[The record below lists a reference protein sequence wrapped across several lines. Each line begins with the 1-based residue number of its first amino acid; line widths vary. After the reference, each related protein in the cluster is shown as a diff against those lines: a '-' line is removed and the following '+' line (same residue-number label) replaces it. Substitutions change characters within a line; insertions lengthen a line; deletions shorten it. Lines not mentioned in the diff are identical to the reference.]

1 MNKENRDNAVRQRLA
16 LYGAALFAAIG
27 LAVFLLRAR
36 AGLYLFEFGDESE
49 KFVAAQMMLHGMTLY
64 RDIFAHHGPV
74 SYIIAHLYAA
84 LVSPTD
90 FSYIRWVMVL
100 MALMSAASI
109 YLSPSL
115 RSTPARLWTVGI
127 FLSLLSSIWVLQGIH
142 MVLYHQI
149 GGFLLVVPVTQLF
162 VPLLLGDTPSKAG
175 VVLSG
180 LTIVISCFTAYSFGP
195 TSVLLV
201 LACLI
206 LVLVRTGM
214 AGLRRFVL
222 YFAAGLALGLLLLL
236 SWMSIFSDLKGYLV
250 YHFYF
255 NQAVY
260 SQFIDFSLAD
270 VKNVFK
276 LSFTPATTTHSF
288 VLIGFLGWLFVL
300 ASRFFPAADNNLRF
314 WGSLAILIFVL
325 AIALVNPRGGIGIHE
340 AGFVILNMA
349 LFALSAALCLQS
361 PRFGTPRASAAQIVI
376 GAMATI
382 VAVLIFEQVSRH
394 GISSPHQTPKKELQ
408 QHVVRMRPAD
418 APVFEFIRSVSKP
431 EGDMLAL
438 IFNPGVYI
446 RSDRRPAS
454 GHYYY
459 LPWQAAYNKNPVD
472 DYKIDICKDITEHRP
487 SVIFFDDWKVLQT
500 YPIDEYEPCVPAII
514 KNKYTAVGNGSQLF
528 LRSDL
533 LTAETKPYPVEGVQL
548 LASPQLTAGLPLDL
562 FMTEQPVSQLK
573 GLKRIGIRFGTYAR
587 PNAGQAE
594 LRLVRADG
602 TEHRQIIALSELA
615 DNAYS
620 HFDLDGSRYV
630 SGRIV
635 GVSGGGIS
643 TWESHAANGEVL
655 TCLAYEYADGQRGFT
670 PGCPFY

>member
-1 MNKENRDNAVRQRLA
+1 MA

-27 LAVFLLRAR
+27 LSVFLLRAK

-90 FSYIRWVMVL
+90 FSYIRWVMVIL
-100 MALMSAASI
+100 ALMSAASI

-115 RSTPARLWTVGI
+115 KNTPARLWTVGV

-162 VPLLLGDTPSKAG
+162 VPLLLGDTPRKAG
-175 VVLSG
+175 VVFSG
-180 LTIVISCFTAYSFGP
+180 LAIVISCFTAYSFGP

-206 LVLVRTGM
+206 LVFTRTGM
-214 AGLRRFVL
+214 AGFRRFAL
-222 YFAAGLALGLLLLL
+222 YFTAGLAIGLLLLL
-236 SWMSIFSDLKGYLV
+236 SWMSVFSDLKGYLV

-260 SQFIDFSLAD
+260 SRFIDFSLAD

-276 LSFTPATTTHSF
+276 LSFTPATTIHSF
-288 VLIGFLGWLFVL
+288 VLVGFVSWLFVL
-300 ASRFFPAADNNLRF
+300 ASRFFPAADNKLRF
-314 WGSLAILIFVL
+314 WGSMAILIFVF
-325 AIALVNPRGGIGIHE
+325 AIALVNPRGGIGIHD
-340 AGFVILNMA
+340 AGFVILNMS

-361 PRFGTPRASAAQIVI
+361 PRFSTPRASAAQIVI

-394 GISSPHQTPKKELQ
+394 GISSPHQTPKNELR

-459 LPWQAAYNKNPVD
+459 LPWQAAYNKNSVGG
-472 DYKIDICKDITEHRP
+472 YKIDICKDIAERRP

-514 KNKYTAVGNGSQLF
+514 KDKYTAVGNGSQLY

-533 LTAETKPYPVEGVQL
+533 LTADTKSHQAEDMRLQP
-548 LASPQLTAGLPLDL
+548 SPQLS
-562 FMTEQPVSQLK
+562 TEQPLKLSMTTGPASQK
-573 GLKRIGIRFGTYAR
+573 GLKRIGIRFGTYAQQ
-587 PNAGQAE
+587 NAGEAE

-602 TEHRQIIALSELA
+602 TEYRQIFPLSDLA
-615 DNAYS
+615 DNAYR
-620 HFDLDGSRYV
+620 HFDLDGSSYV
-630 SGRIV
+630 SGQII
-635 GVSGGGIS
+635 GVSGGGVS
-643 TWESHAANGEVL
+643 TWESHATNGEVL
-655 TCLAYEYADGQRGFT
+655 TCLTYEYADGKLGFT
-670 PGCPFY
+670 SGCPLY